1 MPTKQWEL
9 VRMMDPQ
16 ALEAAAQGQ
25 YLNQGI
31 SPVFAL
37 ARIEEEGTLK
47 AAFQAEEQKRM
58 EQEQAKMQGLPPG
71 APILDQRLNARGVD
85 SSGITGVDPSAGQQ
99 VPPDR
104 MAQLQGGIAGGSPYI
119 PKDADH

>member
-1 MPTKQWEL
+1 MPLPMMPTKQWEL

-85 SSGITGVDPSAGQQ
+85 SSGITGVDPSAGQE
-99 VPPDR
+99 VSPD
-104 MAQLQGGIAGGSPYI
+104 QEE
-119 PKDADH
+119 